1 MIAVAELI
9 IMVLMI
15 LMMMFLLAMMSLMV
29 MMCGSTDYDNMVL
42 MARSKLILIQL
53 FFS

>member
-1 MIAVAELI
+1 MIAVVELI

-15 LMMMFLLAMMSLMV
+15 LMMMLLAMMSLMV

-42 MARSKLILIQL
+42 MARSKLILIQF

>member
-1 MIAVAELI
+1 M

-15 LMMMFLLAMMSLMV
+15 LMMMLLLATMRMMV
-29 MMCGSTDYDNMVL
+29 MMCGSTDYDNCNDGTD
-42 MARSKLILIQL
+42 SKVSDQADVDSI